1 VDDVT
6 GADPELGWPD
16 GGDVWLLPGSDVG
29 DSLGADGPALLGGVD
44 GCELAV
50 GLVESPGLPD
60 AGEPDVIESDVAEC
74 DVAEPEVGLVLDGA
88 STLPDIGDV
97 EGGPL
102 LGPADDG
109 ADWLGTLDNTA
120 LGSDDAAGLADG
132 GEPEVG
138 LVLDGG
144 SMLPDVGDVELGGA
158 SLDAGE
164 GPLLGAADEGAD
176 WLGTLD
182 STGLVSEDT
191 PGLAEPPELADGGD
205 VDCRLPLDGS
215 PSLEVGLPDSVDIEL
230 AVGLDPADG
239 TLLSAIDDIA
249 ETLSTLAELAT
260 DDCDGGLCETIE
272 LPDWPS
278 LLLSLIESTELVG
291 EPLSL
296 ATLWLLPSLLGSD
309 DFGLATDDSPDGN
322 DDFVLND
329 DGWLATL
336 DVVLDGADEIGE
348 PGDEDSADGRLEAS
362 LGVDDALGWDD
373 GLWKLEE
380 PVESLDLPC
389 EDCESL
395 DALIDEPDGLE
406 SPDDLDGEL
415 PELRDPSLSDER
427 LSDDRDDSGDEPLL
441 FDFEEGEEE
450 RADGAEAEL
459 RDSDDPLCDEPEEL
473 RRELLRSEL
482 LWELLEE
489 LSDEPLERDRL
500 LDDGIDDTGLLDS
513 ELRRLLLGL
522 LFEELSTELLSDE
535 SLDELGDDRDDSLT
549 LENDLLDP
557 KTTDEELIR
566 CLPDTRYG

>member
-1 VDDVT
+1 MLE
-6 GADPELGWPD
+6 G
-16 GGDVWLLPGSDVG
+16 
-29 DSLGADGPALLGGVD
+29 
-44 GCELAV
+44 
-50 GLVESPGLPD
+50 
-60 AGEPDVIESDVAEC
+60 
-74 DVAEPEVGLVLDGA
+74 
-88 STLPDIGDV
+88 STLVGEVD
-97 EGGPL
+97 GPL
-102 LGPADDG
+102 LSVSDDV
-109 ADWLGTLDNTA
+109 ADWLGALDSTA
-120 LGSDDAAGLADG
+120 LGSDEAAGLSDG
-132 GEPEVG
+132 GEPEVR

-144 SMLPDVGDVELGGA
+144 SMLPDAGDVELGGA

-164 GPLLGAADEGAD
+164 GPLLGATDEGAD

-182 STGLVSEDT
+182 SPGLASDDT

-205 VDCRLPLDGS
+205 VDCGLSLDGP
-215 PSLEVGLPDSVDIEL
+215 PSLEVGL
-230 AVGLDPADG
+230 DPTDG
-239 TLLSAIDDIA
+239 TLLSAIDDVA
-249 ETLSTLAELAT
+249 ETLPTLAELTT
-260 DDCDGGLCETIE
+260 DDCDGALCEATE

-278 LLLSLIESTELVG
+278 LLSSLIEPTERVG

-296 ATLWLLPSLLGSD
+296 ATLWLLPSLLGPD

-348 PGDEDSADGRLEAS
+348 PGDEDSTDGRLEAS
-362 LGVDDALGWDD
+362 LGVDDGLGWDD

-406 SPDDLDGEL
+406 SPDDLDSEL
-415 PELRDPSLSDER
+415 LESRDPSLSEER
-427 LSDDRDDSGDEPLL
+427 LSEDRDDSGDEPLL
-441 FDFEEGEEE
+441 FG
-450 RADGAEAEL
+450 
-459 RDSDDPLCDEPEEL
+459 DSDDPLCDEPEEL
-473 RRELLRSEL
+473 RYELLRSEL
-482 LWELLEE
+482 LGELLEE

-500 LDDGIDDTGLLDS
+500 LDDAIDDTGLLES

-522 LFEELSTELLSDE
+522 LFAELSNELLSGE
-535 SLDELGDDRDDSLT
+535 SLDELSDDRDDSLT

-566 CLPDTRYG
+566 CLPDMRYG